1 MKSWIGLIRGILLG
15 GLIAG
20 AAIRYGGVEPA
31 DSYILFMGLVLLFL
45 VSFAD
50 GIRVEWW
57 GWVLLVPLVPMAF
70 NGSYPYD
77 VLKFASLWMAAVVGG
92 HQARKDWEAGR
103 KLSPLILILI
113 GTGIFE
119 ALLGLAQSLGR
130 FAGKDIPFIP
140 MGTIVNRNHFAGFL
154 EMLVPLIFMIGFARF
169 QDRRIRRNRS
179 WSRTAPRGE
188 YAARAWMFLVTGALL
203 FLAILFSLSRGGT
216 VAAMIGTFAAA
227 TLLWRH
233 PAGSRR
239 LPSHILAAGI
249 ALVFLS
255 GALWIGIQP
264 VFEEFVQVPSG
275 VVDRTSIWRGTGAII
290 GDHPLVGVGAGMH
303 GWAFTLY
310 QDRNPG
316 FFYDHA
322 HNDYLEAA
330 AEWGIPAAAAF
341 FIVLFAVIWRA
352 GKACIQSTDPARAAL
367 LAGGVGGVAAML
379 VHSFVDFN
387 LHIPSNALMFGV
399 ILGTIA
405 AVATLVEVETI
416 RPEPNDQA

>member
-1 MKSWIGLIRGILLG
+1 MKRWIGFIRGILLG
-15 GLIAG
+15 GLIAW
-20 AAIRYGGVEPA
+20 AAIRYGGVDPA

-45 VSFAD
+45 VSLTD
-50 GIRVEWW
+50 GIRIKWW
-57 GWVLLVPLVPMAF
+57 GWILLVPLVPMAF
-70 NGSYPYD
+70 NGSFPYD
-77 VLKFASLWMAAVVGG
+77 VLKFASLWLAVVVGE

-103 KLSPLILILI
+103 RLSPLILILI

-130 FAGKDIPFIP
+130 FAGRNIPFIP

-154 EMLVPLIFMIGFARF
+154 EMLVPLVFMIGFARLYDSRK
-169 QDRRIRRNRS
+169 QTNRT
-179 WSRTAPRGE
+179 WFRTTPRGE

-216 VAAMIGTFAAA
+216 LAATTGTLAAA
-227 TLLWRH
+227 ILLWRH
-233 PAGSRR
+233 SASSRR
-239 LPSHILAAGI
+239 SLANILAAGI
-249 ALVFLS
+249 ALLVLS

-264 VFEEFVQVPSG
+264 VLEKFVQVPSG
-275 VVDRTSIWRGTGAII
+275 VEDRAFIWRGTGAII
-290 GDHPLVGVGAGMH
+290 GDHPLMGVGAGMH

-310 QDRNPG
+310 QDRHPG
-316 FFYDHA
+316 LFYDHA

-341 FIVLFAVIWRA
+341 FIVMFIMVGRA
-352 GKACIQSTDPARAAL
+352 GRTCMQSADPERAAL
-367 LAGGVGGVAAML
+367 LAGGVGGVAALL

-399 ILGTIA
+399 ILGIMTAI
-405 AVATLVEVETI
+405 VRVVEVEVI
-416 RPEPNDQA
+416 RPEANGHA

>member
-1 MKSWIGLIRGILLG
+1 MRGILLG
-15 GLIAG
+15 GLIAW

-45 VSFAD
+45 LSFAD
-50 GIRVEWW
+50 GIRIEWW
-57 GWVLLVPLVPMAF
+57 GWVLLVPLVPMTF
-70 NGSYPYD
+70 NGSYPYN
-77 VLKFASLWMAAVVGG
+77 VLKFASLWLAAVVGA
-92 HQARKDWEAGR
+92 HQARIDWEAGR

-130 FAGKDIPFIP
+130 FAGREIPFIP
-140 MGTIVNRNHFAGFL
+140 MGTIVNSNHFAGFL
-154 EMLVPLIFMIGFARF
+154 EMLVPLIFMIGFARL
-169 QDRRIRRNRS
+169 QYRSKQLSRSRSRI
-179 WSRTAPRGE
+179 APRSE

-216 VAAMIGTFAAA
+216 IAAMIGILAAT
-227 TLLWRH
+227 TLLWSH

-239 LPSHILAAGI
+239 LPAHILAAGI
-249 ALVFLS
+249 ALVLLS

-264 VFEEFVQVPSG
+264 VFEKFIQVPSN

-290 GDHPLVGVGAGMH
+290 GDHPLLGVGAGMH

-310 QDRNPG
+310 QDGNPG
-316 FFYDHA
+316 YFYDHA

-341 FIVLFAVIWRA
+341 FIVMFALIWRA
-352 GKACIQSTDPARAAL
+352 GKACVQSADPARAAL
-367 LAGGVGGVAAML
+367 LAGGVGGVAALL

-387 LHIPSNALMFGV
+387 LHIPSNAMMFGV
-399 ILGTIA
+399 MLGTIA
-405 AVATLVEVETI
+405 AIAKVVEVETI
-416 RPEPNDQA
+416 RP